1 MVKATTTD
9 KAQVQAT
16 IQIMIEKGDEEM
28 KKSETKMKYIDNG
41 MIKAMRMVACC
52 LLFFALAGNAWAQ
65 GNDGQ
70 YVIKKTIYKKVVDN
84 PGPPET
90 YHYVFDESDQ
100 HYLAHVKNGDG
111 VWVLQDATEFSPNC
125 LWYSGREYNLMG
137 TNHNYY
143 FIDDENN
150 VRFLMAPLASGGTLS
165 LSSEM
170 PPVYL
175 LNNTDHNYY
184 FYDWDYDNRPNG
196 AGVAR
201 GHQYNGITSR
211 TECQA
216 CAGGQWNEGNEEC
229 WAVYWVECNGTTWS
243 LSTVSQYNITE
254 NSGRFRTV
262 TVTPYPL
269 VVESPANG
277 GLADLGSFAME
288 YPNSQTL
295 SATITPFRYIPAYNK
310 YDFDEVTV
318 PAVPAN
324 PEANPPVDYV
334 PPTITHHT
342 YFYPNDGSNTS
353 APTDSISSTDW
364 TYNWSITG
372 AGAEYLSFSN
382 TGTDMVHSSTEATPT
397 LYYRIENTTGHK
409 TATLTLTVTYQDGST
424 QTTSCLITV
433 KTPCQNPSFSASV
446 NYESV
451 TISWT
456 QTAESYVVSWKKTD
470 ATEWASHE
478 VSSGDI
484 TSYPITGLEYETTYD
499 YKVKAT
505 SCSSAEPDSLQFT
518 TLHQPTAVIGGAV
531 FGGGRMANV
540 GGKTEVVIINT
551 DSIGAV
557 YGGNDI
563 AGEVLGTAGSTIK
576 LGVTSDDPDAGT
588 YNNGA
593 ASTKVRIGDV
603 YGGGNGYYAYDG
615 SSFVPADAGHTSFD
629 VSNGGTVNAMTQ
641 SHQLGEVVWTNTTG
655 NTYTMVV
662 PKITKTNITVANNA
676 VKVDSIF
683 GGAKNAFITNTDPD
697 DGTSITVNGGTAF
710 AVFGGNNFGGNQTA
724 GKHHIEV
731 NNTKSNSTA
740 YPDGLGRNYGIGYV
754 FGGGNKVVGLTTDI
768 TITGGMCDTVFAG
781 GNAADVGDAQVVVNC
796 PRTKTFTNAVST
808 WDEDGNIT
816 GINEG
821 YEGYA
826 WNGTGI
832 YNVRAL
838 FGGNNRDHMHN
849 LPTITL
855 TRGSVGTVYGGGNA
869 GKMLAQIPDDDDPV
883 NNPGT
888 GPIATDFGS
897 NHIGSAAQP
906 IYYGTHVVMNS
917 ANMLVD
923 YLYGGCQMSDVKYS
937 TWVEI
942 QDGHVGTVYGGC
954 NISGDVG
961 SEPRLEYS
969 STMSG
974 EEYQLVK
981 GGTYV
986 KASGGTVYGNLFAGS
1001 NGFYHCNN
1009 GVEYISGLNFG
1020 TPPYDPDE
1028 HYVGDT
1034 IPTHNETRVMVSGT
1048 AIVKKNVY
1056 AGGNMAYVGF
1066 INATDQGYRFR
1077 DFVGFCSVQMDGG
1090 VVEGSVYGGGN
1101 RASVF
1106 GSNAV
1111 QVSGGSIGYIGD
1123 ELTEG
1128 GALYGGNDRA
1138 GQVAQ
1143 ITNRVLPASYDWASD
1158 GQTNL
1163 KTIGVKTYVGITGKP
1178 RINTVYGGGN
1188 GAYTYTE
1195 NEYCDVTDK
1204 PVQSNTFVDVNINAS
1219 GGEENGGYIN
1229 KVYGGGNGVTVLDR
1243 ITVFVNVENA
1253 TEENAYDQVGTIFG
1267 GNNKGDLDILS
1278 DIILLHGQ
1286 VNTVYGGCNEGA
1298 MTGSLSYNGYDN
1310 LGSMVHLRSQ
1320 YQANGTGTL
1329 VVPDAKVTGY
1339 VYGGC
1344 RSNGVTNNTL
1354 VLVEGG
1360 QHPAT
1365 FFGGSDISGIVGG
1378 TSQVIVTA
1386 GSTGDVYGGGNGNYE
1401 YTGGVIPPYCN
1412 STHVEALGGTCTN
1425 NVFGGGYAGECGET
1439 YILVN
1444 GGSVTN
1450 TVFGGGNQAGVTIV
1464 DMNPDPEV
1472 TENTTG
1478 NSTIVMNG
1486 GLVGT
1491 GVFGGSNAI
1500 GAIDHNVQIT
1510 FNGGVV
1516 GSDEHP
1522 ADIHG
1527 GGYGASTTVEGD
1539 VNITFGGFESG
1550 NGANEYPKLFGDLY
1564 GGSALGSVNSSELNT
1579 TTVTILN
1586 GTVNGNV
1593 YGGGLGDIDDY
1604 SKGWVNGVVRVIV
1617 GGENAD
1623 GTYFGKATFNGRLID
1638 GVNKGTSIFGGNN
1651 TNGSPQ
1657 TNVYVDVYQTNHDAL
1672 NMYNYTGEDR
1682 TYAIYQVF
1690 GGGNKASYAPENNN
1704 EYSEKVTH
1712 VYIHGCE
1719 NTIEEVFGG
1728 SNAAHAIST
1737 HTVVDGGRFNY
1748 IFGGGNGIVS
1758 ESNVGV
1764 YPEIHKTY
1772 SQIKGGHVGFCFGG
1786 SNRLGTCIYIVQ
1798 DLETGGNCGELVID
1812 NLFNGGNNADQV
1824 GEMEL
1829 NLTCAEQK
1837 NYLTAYGGC
1846 RLGTVYGNITVNVT
1860 GGIIG
1865 TLFGGCQGDDDYAA
1879 HVKKYDEYHYPNG
1892 HPELIGTGG
1901 NITVNVYG
1909 GAIGNLY
1916 GGCDRNGDVDGKIT
1930 VKVEDRNTG
1939 CNLFV
1944 GNVYG
1949 GSNATDYEPLVATG
1963 ISPQVSI
1970 IKGTIGGEFDF
1981 DGNGSIQ
1988 ENERYE
1994 GNVFGGGNYG
2004 KVKSNPI
2011 VIVGVSSNDKLV
2023 DVLGDVYGGGNHGN
2037 VEGTSEV
2044 IIVPDS
2050 HQLTISQNDASAPQ
2064 YGSNV
2069 IRVTDGQGQ
2078 LVSSGASIDEYAN
2091 LKLEAI
2097 PSVYGGK
2104 FNGWTLTGTGAGVAN
2119 NSLPT
2124 TIFTMGT
2131 TDASI
2136 TGTFGTA
2143 TTHSLTVNT
2152 PSHCSITVKD
2162 GQGNTVDLS
2171 RQISEGAVLQLEV
2184 TVETGY
2190 LLDSWTVNGGAVVT
2204 NVTSTT
2210 TSFIMGTA
2218 DAELSVVIVRA
2229 HILTINTPEPSN
2241 GGSITVTDV
2250 QGQHVSSGTYIRER
2264 AVLNLVASHATGFT
2278 FGEWTVIGS
2287 GSVLEPRSAS
2297 TTFTMGT
2304 TEATLK
2310 ATFIENVQP

>member
-1 MVKATTTD
+1 M
-9 KAQVQAT
+9 
-16 IQIMIEKGDEEM
+16 
-28 KKSETKMKYIDNG
+28 
-41 MIKAMRMVACC
+41 
-52 LLFFALAGNAWAQ
+52 
-65 GNDGQ
+65 
-70 YVIKKTIYKKVVDN
+70 
-84 PGPPET
+84 
-90 YHYVFDESDQ
+90 
-100 HYLAHVKNGDG
+100 
-111 VWVLQDATEFSPNC
+111 
-125 LWYSGREYNLMG
+125 
-137 TNHNYY
+137 
-143 FIDDENN
+143 
-150 VRFLMAPLASGGTLS
+150 
-165 LSSEM
+165 
-170 PPVYL
+170 
-175 LNNTDHNYY
+175 
-184 FYDWDYDNRPNG
+184 
-196 AGVAR
+196 
-201 GHQYNGITSR
+201 
-211 TECQA
+211 
-216 CAGGQWNEGNEEC
+216 
-229 WAVYWVECNGTTWS
+229 
-243 LSTVSQYNITE
+243 
-254 NSGRFRTV
+254 
-262 TVTPYPL
+262 
-269 VVESPANG
+269 
-277 GLADLGSFAME
+277 
-288 YPNSQTL
+288 
-295 SATITPFRYIPAYNK
+295 
-310 YDFDEVTV
+310 
-318 PAVPAN
+318 
-324 PEANPPVDYV
+324 
-334 PPTITHHT
+334 
-342 YFYPNDGSNTS
+342 
-353 APTDSISSTDW
+353 
-364 TYNWSITG
+364 
-372 AGAEYLSFSN
+372 
-382 TGTDMVHSSTEATPT
+382 
-397 LYYRIENTTGHK
+397 
-409 TATLTLTVTYQDGST
+409 TLTVTYSGESR
-424 QTTSCLITV
+424 QTKSASVTV
-433 KTPCQNPSFSASV
+433 KTPCQNPSFSAAV
-446 NYESV
+446 DYEGV

-456 QTAESYVVSWKKTD
+456 PTAESYVVSWKKQSDSEWQT
-470 ATEWASHE
+470 ATVDSPNTSH
-478 VSSGDI
+478 SLTNLD
-484 TSYPITGLEYETTYD
+484 YATTYD

-505 SCSSAEPDSLQFT
+505 CDTNEPEAQHFT
-518 TLHQPTAVIGGAV
+518 TLHEPQGLVYGAV

-540 GGKTEVVIINT
+540 DGKTEVVIINT

-563 AGEVLGTAGSTIK
+563 ADQVLGAAGSTIT
-576 LGVTSDDPDAGT
+576 LGVNADHPDAVD
-588 YNNGA
+588 YNGGA
-593 ASTKVRIGDV
+593 ASAKVRIGDV
-603 YGGGNGYYAYDG
+603 YGGGNGYYAYNG
-615 SSFVPADAGHTSFD
+615 TSFVAADNDHTSFI
-629 VSNGGTVNAMTQ
+629 VPANGIVNAMTQ
-641 SHQLGEVVWTNTTG
+641 SHTVGEVVWKNETNGADTLT
-655 NTYTMVV
+655 V
-662 PKITKTNITVANNA
+662 PTITKTTITMVTDV

-683 GGAKNAFITNTDPD
+683 GGAKNAFITNTNAN
-697 DGTSITVNGGTAF
+697 DGTSITIDGGTAF

-796 PRTKTFTNAVST
+796 PRTKTFTNAVSS
-808 WDEDGNIT
+808 WDDDGNIAA
-816 GINEG
+816 IN
-821 YEGYA
+821 EGYA

-838 FGGNNRDHMHN
+838 FGGNNRANMRG

-869 GKMLAQIPDDDDPV
+869 GKMLAQIPDDEDPEQH
-883 NNPGT
+883 PGT
-888 GPIATDFGS
+888 GPLASDFERLLVDMDGD
-897 NHIGSAAQP
+897 GTPDPQP
-906 IYYGTHVVMNS
+906 IYYSTHVIVDKPT
-917 ANMLVD
+917 MLVD

-937 TWVEI
+937 TWVEVKN
-942 QDGHVGTVYGGC
+942 GHVGTVYGGC

-961 SEPRLEYS
+961 SEPRLPYS
-969 STMSG
+969 SGMPG
-974 EEYQLVK
+974 DKYQLVK

-986 KASGGTVYGNLFAGS
+986 KASGGTIYKNLFAGS
-1001 NGFYHCNN
+1001 NGYYHCNDGIFYID
-1009 GVEYISGLNFG
+1009 GVINLGHYI
-1020 TPPYDPDE
+1020 
-1028 HYVGDT
+1028 GDT
-1034 IPTHNETRVMVSGT
+1034 IPTHNETRVMVSKVDAET
-1048 AIVKKNVY
+1048 FATVKGNVY

-1077 DFVGFCSVQMDGG
+1077 DFVGFCSVKMDGG

-1111 QVSGGSIGYIGD
+1111 QVSGGSIGYID
-1123 ELTEG
+1123 DVLNEG
-1128 GALYGGNDRA
+1128 AALYGGNDRA

-1143 ITNRVLPASYDWASD
+1143 ITNRVLPASYDVASD

-1163 KTIGVKTYVGITGKP
+1163 KTIGVKTYVGITDKP

-1188 GAYTYTE
+1188 GAYEYTPE
-1195 NEYCDVTDK
+1195 EYCDITDQ
-1204 PVQSNTFVDVNINAS
+1204 PVQSNTFVDVNIDAT
-1219 GGEENGGYIN
+1219 GGDGVGGYIN
-1229 KVYGGGNGVTVLDR
+1229 TVYGGGNGVTVLDR
-1243 ITVFVNVENA
+1243 ITVFVNVINA
-1253 TEENAYDQVGTIFG
+1253 TEQNAYDHVGTIFG
-1267 GNNKGDLDILS
+1267 GNNKGNLDILS

-1298 MTGSLSYNGYDN
+1298 MTGSLSYNEYDN

-1320 YQANGTGTL
+1320 YQPNGTGTE
-1329 VVPDAKVTGY
+1329 VTPDAKVTGY

-1344 RSNGVTNNTL
+1344 RSNGVSNNTL
-1354 VLVEGG
+1354 VLVDGG
-1360 QHPAT
+1360 EHPAT

-1378 TSQVIVTA
+1378 TSQVIVTG
-1386 GSTGDVYGGGNGNYE
+1386 GSTGTVFGGGNGSYE
-1401 YTGGVIPPYCN
+1401 YSGGVTPPYCYKTN
-1412 STHVEALGGTCTN
+1412 VKALGGICTN
-1425 NVFGGGYAGECGET
+1425 NVFGGGLAGPCGET
-1439 YILVN
+1439 RVMIDEEGTVN
-1444 GGSVTN
+1444 GS
-1450 TVFGGGNQAGVTIV
+1450 VFGGGNEAGVLFV
-1464 DMNPDPEV
+1464 
-1472 TENTTG
+1472 ENESTG

-1486 GLVGT
+1486 GSVGT
-1491 GVFGGSNAI
+1491 GVFGGGNAI

-1527 GGYGASTTVEGD
+1527 GGYGASTTVGGD

-1550 NGANEYPKLFGDLY
+1550 EVANEYPKLFGDLY
-1564 GGSALGSVNSSELNT
+1564 GGSAFGSVNSSERNT

-1604 SKGWVNGVVRVIV
+1604 SKGWVNGVVHVIV

-1623 GTYFGKATFNGRLID
+1623 DTYFGKATFNGRLID

-1672 NMYNYTGEDR
+1672 NMYDYTGPDR

-1690 GGGNKASYAPENNN
+1690 GGGNKASYAPGN
-1704 EYSEKVTH
+1704 EDQHSEKVTH

-1764 YPEIHKTY
+1764 YPEIHQTY

-1786 SNRLGTCIYIVQ
+1786 SNRLGNCINIVQ

-1846 RLGTVYGNITVNVT
+1846 RLGMVYGNITVNVT

-1865 TLFGGCQGDDDYAA
+1865 TLFGGCQGDAN
-1879 HVKKYDEYHYPNG
+1879 HPSNVKRYDENHYPTG

-1930 VKVEDRNTG
+1930 IKVEERNTG
-1939 CNLFV
+1939 CDLFV

-2050 HQLTISQNDASAPQ
+2050 HQLTISQIDEVAPQ

-2104 FNGWTLTGTGAGVAN
+2104 FNVWTLTGTGAGVAN
-2119 NSLPT
+2119 DFLPT
-2124 TIFTMGT
+2124 TFFTMGT
-2131 TDASI
+2131 TDATI
-2136 TGTFGTA
+2136 TGTFGAA

-2152 PSHCSITVKD
+2152 PAHCTITVKD

-2184 TVETGY
+2184 DVEPGY

-2218 DAELSVVIVRA
+2218 DAELSVVIVPA

-2250 QGQHVSSGTYIRER
+2250 QGQHVNSGTYIREG
-2264 AVLNLVASHATGFT
+2264 AVLNLVASPATGFV
-2278 FGEWTVIGS
+2278 FGEWTVTGS
-2287 GSVLEPRSAS
+2287 GSVHESHS
-2297 TTFTMGT
+2297 VNTTFTMGT
-2304 TEATLK
+2304 ANATL
-2310 ATFIENVQP
+2310 TPIFVNE

>member
-1 MVKATTTD
+1 
-9 KAQVQAT
+9 
-16 IQIMIEKGDEEM
+16 M

-52 LLFFALAGNAWAQ
+52 LLFFALAGNVFAQ
-65 GNDGQ
+65 SDNL
-70 YVIKKTIYKKVVDN
+70 YVIKKTNYN
-84 PGPPET
+84 GAGGE
-90 YHYVFDESDQ
+90 
-100 HYLAHVKNGDG
+100 HYLAHVKVDDHYE
-111 VWVLQDATEFSPNC
+111 LRDATTFGPDC
-125 LWYSGREYNLMG
+125 LWYSGREINLSG

-143 FIDDENN
+143 FIDDNN
-150 VRFLMAPLASGGTLS
+150 QYRFLSASLAAGGSLVLS
-165 LSSEM
+165 DSQ
-170 PPVYL
+170 PPIYL

-184 FYDWDYDNRPNG
+184 FYDWDYDNDPEG

-201 GHQYNGITSR
+201 GHQYNGILSN
-211 TECQA
+211 EDCQFDWEDD
-216 CAGGQWNEGNEEC
+216 QC
-229 WAVYWVECNGTTWS
+229 WEVYWVEFDGSAWN
-243 LSTVSQYNITE
+243 LSDVHSYNITP
-254 NSGRFRTV
+254 NAGRFRLV
-262 TVTPYPL
+262 TVESFPL
-269 VVESPANG
+269 RGEG
-277 GLADLGSFAME
+277 GLSSLSDFDME
-288 YPNSQTL
+288 FSNPQHSL
-295 SATITPFRYIPAYNK
+295 SATIQSFSYIPAYNK
-310 YDFDEVTV
+310 YDFDEVTT
-318 PAVPAN
+318 PG
-324 PEANPPVDYV
+324 DS
-334 PPTITHHT
+334 PTITHHT

-364 TYNWSITG
+364 TYNWSISG
-372 AGAEYLSFSN
+372 AGAAYLSFSDEGAN
-382 TGTDMVHSSTEATPT
+382 MVHSSTSASPT
-397 LYYRIENTTGHK
+397 LYYRIQNTTGHK

-424 QTTSCLITV
+424 QTTSATVTV
-433 KTPCQNPSFSASV
+433 KTPCQNPQFSASV

-563 AGEVLGTAGSTIK
+563 AGEVIDPAGSTIK
-576 LGVTSDDPDAGT
+576 LGVTADDPDART
-588 YNNGA
+588 YNN
-593 ASTKVRIGDV
+593 SQPSSKVRIGDV
-603 YGGGNGYYAYDG
+603 YGGGNGYYLYNATE
-615 SSFVPADAGHTSFD
+615 FVGATDPSVTLPNNATVKDL
-629 VSNGGTVNAMTQ
+629 NGNI
-641 SHQLGEVVWTNTTG
+641 VWTNETG
-655 NTYTMVV
+655 EDYDLTI
-662 PKITKTNITVANNA
+662 PKIVKTNITVANNA

-683 GGAKNAFITNTDPD
+683 GGAKNAFITNTDD
-697 DGTSITVNGGTAF
+697 DANGTSITVDGGTAF

-731 NNTKSNSTA
+731 NNTKSNLTA

-781 GNAADVGDAQVVVNC
+781 GNAADVDDALVVIDC
-796 PRTKTFTNAVST
+796 PLTKTFTEAVSS
-808 WDEDGNIT
+808 WSEDGNIT
-816 GINEG
+816 VINNS
-821 YEGYA
+821 YL
-826 WNGTGI
+826 WNGTGL

-838 FGGNNRDHMHN
+838 FGGNNRDNMAG

-869 GKMLAQIPDDDDPV
+869 GKMLAQIPDGNDPEY
-883 NNPGT
+883 N
-888 GPIATDFGS
+888 IAHDFGS
-897 NHIGSAAQP
+897 NFVAGVAQP

-917 ANMLVD
+917 PNMLVD

-1028 HYVGDT
+1028 LYVGDT

-1111 QVSGGSIGYIGD
+1111 QVSGGSIGYID
-1123 ELTEG
+1123 DVLNEG
-1128 GALYGGNDRA
+1128 AALYGGNDRA

-1143 ITNRVLPASYDWASD
+1143 ITNRVLPASYDVASD

-1163 KTIGVKTYVGITGKP
+1163 KLIGVKTYVGVTGKP
-1178 RINTVYGGGN
+1178 QINTVYGGGN

-1204 PVQSNTFVDVNINAS
+1204 PVQSNTFVDVNIDAE
-1219 GGEENGGYIN
+1219 GGVDEGGYIN
-1229 KVYGGGNGVTVLDR
+1229 MVYGGGNGVTVLDR
-1243 ITVFVNVENA
+1243 ITVFVNVKN
-1253 TEENAYDQVGTIFG
+1253 TPTGENAYDQVGTIFG
-1267 GNNKGDLDILS
+1267 GNNKGNLDILS

-1298 MTGSLSYNGYDN
+1298 MTGSLSYNEYDN

-1320 YQANGTGTL
+1320 YQPNGTGTE
-1329 VVPDAKVTGY
+1329 VTPDAKVTGY

-1354 VLVEGG
+1354 VLVDGG
-1360 QHPAT
+1360 EHPAT

-1378 TSQVIVTA
+1378 TSQVIVTG
-1386 GSTGDVYGGGNGNYE
+1386 GSTGTVFGGGNGSYE

-1439 YILVN
+1439 YVLVD
-1444 GGSVTN
+1444 GGTVTGSVY
-1450 TVFGGGNQAGVTIV
+1450 GGGNQAGVTIV

-1486 GLVGT
+1486 GSVGT
-1491 GVFGGSNAI
+1491 GVFGGCNAI

-1786 SNRLGTCIYIVQ
+1786 SNRLGTCIKIVQ

-1879 HVKKYDEYHYPNG
+1879 HVKKYDADHYPNG

-1939 CNLFV
+1939 CALFV

-2050 HQLTISQNDASAPQ
+2050 HQLTISQIDASAPQ

-2119 NSLPT
+2119 DFLPT
-2124 TIFTMGT
+2124 TFFTMGT
-2131 TDASI
+2131 TDATI
-2136 TGTFGTA
+2136 TGTFGAA

-2162 GQGNTVDLS
+2162 GQGNTVDLN

-2218 DAELSVVIVRA
+2218 DAELSVVLVQA

-2250 QGQHVSSGTYIRER
+2250 QGQHVSSGTYIRED
-2264 AVLNLVASHATGFT
+2264 AVLNLVASPATGFT
-2278 FGEWTVIGS
+2278 FGEWTVTGTGS
-2287 GSVLEPRSAS
+2287 SVNDSQSAS

-2304 TEATLK
+2304 AIATLK

>member
-1 MVKATTTD
+1 
-9 KAQVQAT
+9 
-16 IQIMIEKGDEEM
+16 M
-28 KKSETKMKYIDNG
+28 KKSEMKMKYIDNG

-52 LLFFALAGNAWAQ
+52 LLFFALAGNVIAQ
-65 GNDGQ
+65 SDNL
-70 YVIKKTIYKKVVDN
+70 YVIKKSNYN
-84 PGPPET
+84 EAGGE
-90 YHYVFDESDQ
+90 
-100 HYLAHVKNGDG
+100 HYLAHVKEGDNY
-111 VWVLQDATEFSPNC
+111 VLQDAIEFGPDC
-125 LWYSGREYNLMG
+125 LWYSGREINLSG

-143 FIDDENN
+143 FIDDANQY
-150 VRFLMAPLASGGTLS
+150 RFLSAPLEQGGSLGLS
-165 LSSEM
+165 DAQ
-170 PPVYL
+170 PPIYL

-184 FYDWDYDNRPNG
+184 FYDWDYDNDPEG

-201 GHQYNGITSR
+201 GHQYNGILSD
-211 TECQA
+211 
-216 CAGGQWNEGNEEC
+216 EEC
-229 WAVYWVECNGTTWS
+229 HFDWEYGQCWEVYWVEYDGSDWS
-243 LSTVSQYNITE
+243 LSNAYSYDITP
-254 NSGRFRTV
+254 NAGRFRLV
-262 TVTPYPL
+262 TV
-269 VVESPANG
+269 ESFPMDGTG
-277 GLADLGSFAME
+277 GLSNLDDFEME
-288 YPNSQTL
+288 FSTPAQPL
-295 SATITPFRYIPAYNK
+295 SATIEPFSYIPAYNK

-324 PEANPPVDYV
+324 PEANPPVEYV

-342 YFYPNDGSNTS
+342 YYYPYGSSNLTPPSS
-353 APTDSISSTDW
+353 AIPSGDQW
-364 TYNWSITG
+364 TYNWSISG
-372 AGAEYLSFSN
+372 AGAAYLSFSDEGAN
-382 TGTDMVHSSTEATPT
+382 MVHSSTSASPT
-397 LYYRIENTTGHK
+397 LYYRIQNTTGHK

-446 NYESV
+446 TYESV

-563 AGEVLGTAGSTIK
+563 AGEVLGTDGSTIK

-662 PKITKTNITVANNA
+662 PTITKTTITMVTNA

-683 GGAKNAFITNTDPD
+683 GGAKNAFITNADENAN
-697 DGTSITVNGGTAF
+697 GTSITVDGGTAF
-710 AVFGGNNFGGNQTA
+710 AVFGGNNYGGNQTD

-781 GNAADVGDAQVVVNC
+781 GNAADVGDANVVVNC
-796 PRTKTFTNAVST
+796 PQSKTFTNAVST

-923 YLYGGCQMSDVKYS
+923 YLYGGCQMSDVVYS

-1028 HYVGDT
+1028 LYVGDT

-1163 KTIGVKTYVGITGKP
+1163 KTIGVKTYVGITDNP

-1204 PVQSNTFVDVNINAS
+1204 PVQSNTFVDVNIDAE
-1219 GGEENGGYIN
+1219 GGDGVGGYIN
-1229 KVYGGGNGVTVLDR
+1229 TVYGGGNGVTVLDR
-1243 ITVFVNVENA
+1243 ITVFVNVANMPTGES
-1253 TEENAYDQVGTIFG
+1253 AYNQVGTIFG

-1278 DIILLHGQ
+1278 DIIMLKGQ
-1286 VNTVYGGCNEGA
+1286 AHTIYGGCNKGA
-1298 MTGSLSYNGYDN
+1298 MTGDLTFGTYEN
-1310 LGSMVHLRSQ
+1310 LGSCVYLRGE
-1320 YQANGTGTL
+1320 YTAGGTTVQTTGR
-1329 VVPDAKVTGY
+1329 VTEA

-1344 RSNGVTNNTL
+1344 RMNGVTNNTL
-1354 VLVEGG
+1354 VLVDGG
-1360 QHPAT
+1360 EHPAT
-1365 FFGGSDISGIVGG
+1365 FFGGSDIGGIVGG
-1378 TSQVIVTA
+1378 TSQVIVTG
-1386 GSTGDVYGGGNGNYE
+1386 GSTGTVFGGGNGNYYYANNNVYDANDHSVLIAE
-1401 YTGGVIPPYCN
+1401 GTAEHPIQPPYCN
-1412 STHVEALGGTCTN
+1412 YTHVEALGGTCTN

-1472 TENTTG
+1472 AENTTG
-1478 NSTIVMNG
+1478 NSTVNMYNGFVGLGVYGGCNAQGGIEGDVEMNFRG
-1486 GLVGT
+1486 GTIGT
-1491 GVFGGSNAI
+1491 NSQKA
-1500 GAIDHNVQIT
+1500 
-1510 FNGGVV
+1510 
-1516 GSDEHP
+1516 E
-1522 ADIHG
+1522 IHG
-1527 GGYGASTTVEGD
+1527 GGFGQPTTVAGN
-1539 VNITFGGFESG
+1539 VLINFGQTMWDESG
-1550 NGANEYPKLFGDLY
+1550 ETPVEIHDENLNLYGDLY
-1564 GGSALGSVNSSELNT
+1564 GGSALGNVNTDDDNT
-1579 TTVTILN
+1579 TTIHIDN
-1586 GTVNGNV
+1586 GTIHGNT
-1593 YGGGLGDIDDY
+1593 YGGGLGDKASLGAGHTDVEAKVFGKVY
-1604 SKGWVNGVVRVIV
+1604 VIV
-1617 GGENAD
+1617 GGTD
-1623 GTYFGKATFNGRLID
+1623 GAATPPFFGKASFDNG
-1638 GVNKGTSIFGGNN
+1638 SIFGCNN
-1651 TNGSPQ
+1651 LNGSPQ
-1657 TNVYVDVYQTNHDAL
+1657 ANVFVDVYQTNHTAKDVVD
-1672 NMYNYTGEDR
+1672 YTASDR
-1682 TYAIYQVF
+1682 TYAIDQLF
-1690 GGGNKASYAPENNN
+1690 GGGNEADYAPENGYASSTCSTN
-1704 EYSEKVTH
+1704 

-1719 NTIEEVFGG
+1719 NTIEDVFGG
-1728 SNAAHAIST
+1728 SNAADSNSAS
-1737 HTVVDGGRFNY
+1737 TVVEGGRFNF
-1748 IFGGGNGIVS
+1748 IFGGGNGVVS
-1758 ESNVGV
+1758 AANVGTDPA
-1764 YPEIHKTY
+1764 YHNTY
-1772 SQIKGGHVGFCFGG
+1772 SRIEGGRVGWCFGG
-1786 SNRLGTCIYIVQ
+1786 SNRQGNCINIEQ
-1798 DLETGGNCGELVID
+1798 DLQAEGSCGELIID
-1812 NLFNGGNNADQV
+1812 YFFQGGNQADQY
-1824 GEMEL
+1824 GEML
-1829 NLTCAEQK
+1829 LTLDCSEAK
-1837 NYLTAYGGC
+1837 KYLSAYGGC
-1846 RLGTVYGNITVNVT
+1846 RLGTVYGNITVIMT
-1860 GGIIG
+1860 GGTIG
-1865 TLFGGCQGDDDYAA
+1865 SLFGGSQGNEDYPA
-1879 HVKKYDEYHYPNG
+1879 HVKRFPTEEELTN
-1892 HPELIGTGG
+1892 HPEAYSQELKDFINTQLALGKDWRGEGG
-1901 NITVNVYG
+1901 NITVIVKG
-1909 GAIGNLY
+1909 GAVGNLY
-1916 GGCDRNGDVDGKIT
+1916 GGCDTKGNVDGKIT
-1930 VKVEDRNTG
+1930 VIVESEENSCG
-1939 CNLFV
+1939 LFV
-1944 GNVYG
+1944 GNIYG
-1949 GSNATDYEPLVATG
+1949 ASNHTEYIPEHSDG
-1963 ISPQVSI
+1963 ISPKVNV
-1970 IKGTIGGEFDF
+1970 IKATVGGSYDF
-1981 DGNGSIQ
+1981 NETPGIQ
-1988 ENERYE
+1988 QEEIFE
-1994 GNVFGGGNYG
+1994 GNVFGGGNEG
-2004 KVKSNPI
+2004 VVESNPK
-2011 VIVGVSSNDKLV
+2011 VII
-2023 DVLGDVYGGGNHGN
+2023 GDGTTNKPVTIKGSVYGGGNYGN
-2037 VEGTSEV
+2037 VVGNPQVLVDPDTHNLSVASEHGTV
-2044 IIVPDS
+2044 TV
-2050 HQLTISQNDASAPQ
+2050 
-2064 YGSNV
+2064 GSNAPSPSYTV
-2069 IRVTDGQGQ
+2069 GEDVDINIVATAAPLYAFSHWEVTGE
-2078 LVSSGASIDEYAN
+2078 GASVGKTTLAN
-2091 LKLEAI
+2091 
-2097 PSVYGGK
+2097 
-2104 FNGWTLTGTGAGVAN
+2104 
-2119 NSLPT
+2119 
-2124 TIFTMGT
+2124 
-2131 TDASI
+2131 
-2136 TGTFGTA
+2136 
-2143 TTHSLTVNT
+2143 
-2152 PSHCSITVKD
+2152 
-2162 GQGNTVDLS
+2162 
-2171 RQISEGAVLQLEV
+2171 
-2184 TVETGY
+2184 
-2190 LLDSWTVNGGAVVT
+2190 
-2204 NVTSTT
+2204 
-2210 TSFIMGTA
+2210 
-2218 DAELSVVIVRA
+2218 
-2229 HILTINTPEPSN
+2229 
-2241 GGSITVTDV
+2241 
-2250 QGQHVSSGTYIRER
+2250 
-2264 AVLNLVASHATGFT
+2264 
-2278 FGEWTVIGS
+2278 
-2287 GSVLEPRSAS
+2287 

-2304 TEATLK
+2304 ENATLTAYYAPAK
-2310 ATFIENVQP
+2310 KLTIVADPPAGGTFRVNGVVYTEPIYVAPETSVTVVASPAAGYNFAGWTVTGTGSSVTDATLTTTHFTMGSEDATLTATFTEGRAYNDMNSNR

>member
-1 MVKATTTD
+1 
-9 KAQVQAT
+9 
-16 IQIMIEKGDEEM
+16 M
-28 KKSETKMKYIDNG
+28 KKSEMKMNYKNS
-41 MIKAMRMVACC
+41 MIMTRRLAACC
-52 LLFFALAGNAWAQ
+52 LLLFALAGSTFAQ
-65 GNDGQ
+65 GNDKQ
-70 YVIKKTIYKKVVDN
+70 FVIKRTKYDSSA
-84 PGPPET
+84 G
-90 YHYVFDESDQ
+90 D
-100 HYLAHVKNGDG
+100 HYLAHVKVGDN
-111 VWVLQDATEFSPNC
+111 WVLQDATEFSPNC
-125 LWYSGREYNLMG
+125 LWYSGREFNLMG
-137 TNHNYY
+137 THHNYY
-143 FIDDENN
+143 FVDDEHEY
-150 VRFLMAPLASGGTLS
+150 RFLSAPLASGGALAIS
-165 LSSEM
+165 DSKPE
-170 PPVYL
+170 VYL
-175 LNNTDHNYY
+175 LNNTDQNYY
-184 FYDWDYDNRPNG
+184 FYDWDADNGSDG
-196 AGVAR
+196 AGLAR
-201 GHQYNGITSR
+201 GHQYNGVTNR
-211 TECQA
+211 TDCEA
-216 CAGGQWNEGNEEC
+216 CEGGKWDEDDEEC

-243 LSTVSQYNITE
+243 LSTVSQYNITD
-254 NSGRFRTV
+254 NSGRFRYV
-262 TVTPYPL
+262 TDTLKPMQIT
-269 VVESPANG
+269 STTG
-277 GLADLGSFAME
+277 GLDDLTSFEMDYE
-288 YPNSQTL
+288 DSEIL
-295 SATITPFRYIPAYNK
+295 SASITAPFNYIPAYHK
-310 YDFDEVTV
+310 YDFNEVTV

-324 PEANPPVDYV
+324 PNANPPTPAV
-334 PPTITHHT
+334 PATIVPHT
-342 YFYPNDGSNTS
+342 YYYPHGSSNSNPPAETS
-353 APTDSISSTDW
+353 SGNNPNV
-364 TYNWSITG
+364 TYNWSISG
-372 AGAEYLSFSN
+372 AGAEYLTLTDGN
-382 TGTDMVHSSTEATPT
+382 TATPT
-397 LYYRIENTTGHK
+397 LTYNIENNTGHK

-424 QTTSCLITV
+424 QTKTATITV
-433 KTPCQNPSFSASV
+433 KTPCQNPQFSASV
-446 NYESV
+446 NYEGV

-456 QTAESYVVSWKKTD
+456 PTAESYIVSWKKVGTD
-470 ATEWASHE
+470 EWSTYEAGNVTSHT
-478 VSSGDI
+478 I
-484 TSYPITGLEYETTYD
+484 PISELEYHTTYD

-505 SCSSAEPDSLQFT
+505 CDDDPQTSSQFT

-563 AGEVLGTAGSTIK
+563 AGEVLGTDGSTIK
-576 LGVTSDDPDAGT
+576 LGVTSDDPDART

-603 YGGGNGYYAYDG
+603 YGGGNGYYLYNATE
-615 SSFVPADAGHTSFD
+615 FAGATDPSVTLPNNATVKD
-629 VSNGGTVNAMTQ
+629 LNGNI
-641 SHQLGEVVWTNTTG
+641 VWTNETG
-655 NTYTMVV
+655 EDYDLTI
-662 PKITKTNITVANNA
+662 PKIVKTNITVANNA

-683 GGAKNAFITNTDPD
+683 GGAKNAFITNTDD
-697 DGTSITVNGGTAF
+697 DANGTSITVDGGTAF

-731 NNTKSNSTA
+731 NNTKSNLTA

-781 GNAADVGDAQVVVNC
+781 GNAADVDDALVVIDC
-796 PRTKTFTNAVST
+796 PRTKTFTEAVSS
-808 WDEDGNIT
+808 WSEDGNIT
-816 GINEG
+816 VINNS
-821 YEGYA
+821 YL
-826 WNGTGI
+826 WNGTGL

-838 FGGNNRDHMHN
+838 FGGNNRDNMAG

-855 TRGSVGTVYGGGNA
+855 MRGSVGTVYGGGNA
-869 GKMLAQIPDDDDPV
+869 GKMLAQIPDGNDPEY
-883 NNPGT
+883 N
-888 GPIATDFGS
+888 IAHDFGS
-897 NHIGSAAQP
+897 NFVAGVAQP

-917 ANMLVD
+917 PNMLVD

-1009 GVEYISGLNFG
+1009 GVEYISGMNFG

-1028 HYVGDT
+1028 LYVGDT

-1111 QVSGGSIGYIGD
+1111 QVSGGSIGYID
-1123 ELTEG
+1123 DVLNEG
-1128 GALYGGNDRA
+1128 AALYGGNDRA

-1204 PVQSNTFVDVNINAS
+1204 PVQSNTFVDVNIDAE
-1219 GGEENGGYIN
+1219 GGIDEGGYIN

-1243 ITVFVNVENA
+1243 ITVFVNVANMPTGEG
-1253 TEENAYDQVGTIFG
+1253 AYDQVGTIFG

-1298 MTGSLSYNGYDN
+1298 MTGDLSYNGYDN
-1310 LGSMVHLRSQ
+1310 LGSMVHLR
-1320 YQANGTGTL
+1320 YKYKPNGLGDGVFTQ
-1329 VVPDAKVTGY
+1329 AKVTGY

-1344 RSNGVTNNTL
+1344 RSNGVSNNTL
-1354 VLVEGG
+1354 VLVDGG
-1360 QHPAT
+1360 EHPAT

-1378 TSQVIVTA
+1378 TSQVIVTG
-1386 GSTGDVYGGGNGNYE
+1386 GSTGTVFGGGNGSYE
-1401 YTGGVIPPYCN
+1401 YSGGVTPPYCYKTN
-1412 STHVEALGGTCTN
+1412 VKALGGTCTN

-1439 YILVN
+1439 YVLVD
-1444 GGSVTN
+1444 GGTVTGSVY
-1450 TVFGGGNQAGVTIV
+1450 GGGNQAGVTIV

-1486 GLVGT
+1486 GSVGT
-1491 GVFGGSNAI
+1491 GVFGGCNAI

-1516 GSDEHP
+1516 GSEIAP

-1764 YPEIHKTY
+1764 YQEIHKTY

-1786 SNRLGTCIYIVQ
+1786 SNRLGTCIRIVQ

-1939 CNLFV
+1939 CALFV

-1949 GSNATDYEPLVATG
+1949 GSNATDYKPLVATG

-2050 HQLTISQNDASAPQ
+2050 HQLTISQIDEDPPQ

-2119 NSLPT
+2119 DFLPT
-2124 TIFTMGT
+2124 TFFTMGT
-2131 TDASI
+2131 TDATI
-2136 TGTFGTA
+2136 TGTFGAA

-2152 PSHCSITVKD
+2152 PAHCTITVKD

-2218 DAELSVVIVRA
+2218 DAELSVVLVQA

-2250 QGQHVSSGTYIRER
+2250 QGQHVSSGTYIRED
-2264 AVLNLVASHATGFT
+2264 AVLNLVASPATGFT
-2278 FGEWTVIGS
+2278 FGEWTVTGTGS
-2287 GSVLEPRSAS
+2287 SVNDSYSAS
-2297 TTFTMGT
+2297 TTFIMGT
-2304 TEATLK
+2304 TDATLK
-2310 ATFIENVQP
+2310 ATFVNVQP

>member
-1 MVKATTTD
+1 
-9 KAQVQAT
+9 
-16 IQIMIEKGDEEM
+16 M

-52 LLFFALAGNAWAQ
+52 LLFFALAGNVFAQ
-65 GNDGQ
+65 SDNL
-70 YVIKKTIYKKVVDN
+70 YVIKKTNYN
-84 PGPPET
+84 EAGGE
-90 YHYVFDESDQ
+90 
-100 HYLAHVKNGDG
+100 HYLAHVKEGDNY
-111 VWVLQDATEFSPNC
+111 VLQDAIEFGPDC
-125 LWYSGREYNLMG
+125 LWYSGREINLSG

-143 FIDDENN
+143 FIDDNN
-150 VRFLMAPLASGGTLS
+150 QYRFLSASLEAGGSLVLS
-165 LSSEM
+165 DSQ
-170 PPVYL
+170 PPIYL
-175 LNNTDHNYY
+175 LNNTDHNFY
-184 FYDWDYDNRPNG
+184 FYDWDYDNYPEG

-201 GHQYNGITSR
+201 GHQYNGILSDDD
-211 TECQA
+211 CQFDWEDD
-216 CAGGQWNEGNEEC
+216 QC
-229 WAVYWVECNGTTWS
+229 WEVYWVECNGSNVWK
-243 LSTVSQYNITE
+243 LSTDHSYNITP
-254 NSGRFRTV
+254 NAGRFRLV
-262 TVTPYPL
+262 TV
-269 VVESPANG
+269 ESFHMEIVGTG
-277 GLADLGSFAME
+277 GLSNLSDFEMDYQSDHSLAASFTDV
-288 YPNSQTL
+288 SF
-295 SATITPFRYIPAYNK
+295 SYIPAYNK

-342 YFYPNDGSNTS
+342 YYYPYGSSNTV
-353 APTDSISSTDW
+353 APTAAQAVQSGSDPSQWTYSWSISGE
-364 TYNWSITG
+364 G
-372 AGAEYLSFSN
+372 ADYLSFSN
-382 TGTDMVHSSTEATPT
+382 EGADMVHSSTSATPT
-397 LYYRIENTTGHK
+397 LYYRIENNDGHK
-409 TATLTLTVTYQDGST
+409 MANLTLTVTYPDGST
-424 QTTSCLITV
+424 QTTSAQVTV

-446 NYESV
+446 TYESV

-518 TLHQPTAVIGGAV
+518 TLNQPTAVIGGAV

-563 AGEVLGTAGSTIK
+563 AGEVLGTDGSTIK
-576 LGVTSDDPDAGT
+576 LGVTSDDPDART
-588 YNNGA
+588 YNN
-593 ASTKVRIGDV
+593 SQPSSKVRIGDV

-662 PKITKTNITVANNA
+662 PKITKTNITMVTNA

-683 GGAKNAFITNTDPD
+683 GGAKNAFITNADANAN
-697 DGTSITVNGGTAF
+697 GTSITVDGGTAF

-740 YPDGLGRNYGIGYV
+740 YPAGLGRNYGIGYV
-754 FGGGNKVVGLTTDI
+754 FGGGNKVEGLTTDI
-768 TITGGMCDTVFAG
+768 TISGGMCDTVFAG
-781 GNAADVGDAQVVVNC
+781 GNAADVDDALVVIDC
-796 PRTKTFTNAVST
+796 PRTKTFTEAVSS
-808 WDEDGNIT
+808 WSEDGNIT
-816 GINEG
+816 VINNS
-821 YEGYA
+821 YL
-826 WNGTGI
+826 WNGTGL

-838 FGGNNRDHMHN
+838 FGGNNRANMAG

-869 GKMLAQIPDDDDPV
+869 GKMLAQIPDDDDPEH
-883 NNPGT
+883 N
-888 GPIATDFGS
+888 IAHDFGS
-897 NHIGSAAQP
+897 NFVAGVAQP

-917 ANMLVD
+917 PNMLVD

-1028 HYVGDT
+1028 LYVGDT

-1204 PVQSNTFVDVNINAS
+1204 PVQSNTFVDVNINAE
-1219 GGEENGGYIN
+1219 GGVDEGGYIN
-1229 KVYGGGNGVTVLDR
+1229 TVYGGGNGVTVLDR
-1243 ITVFVNVENA
+1243 ITVFVNVAKMPTGES
-1253 TEENAYDQVGTIFG
+1253 AYNQVGTIFG

-1278 DIILLHGQ
+1278 DIIMLKGQ
-1286 VNTVYGGCNEGA
+1286 VNTIYGGCNEGA

-1310 LGSMVHLRSQ
+1310 LGSMVHLRNI
-1320 YQANGTGTL
+1320 YKPNGLGEEVSTN
-1329 VVPDAKVTGY
+1329 AKVTGY

-1344 RSNGVTNNTL
+1344 RSNGVSNNTL
-1354 VLVEGG
+1354 VLVDGG
-1360 QHPAT
+1360 EHPAT

-1472 TENTTG
+1472 AENTTG
-1478 NSTIVMNG
+1478 NSTVNMYNGFVGLGVYGGCNAQGGIEGDVEMNFRG
-1486 GLVGT
+1486 GTIGT
-1491 GVFGGSNAI
+1491 NSQKA
-1500 GAIDHNVQIT
+1500 
-1510 FNGGVV
+1510 
-1516 GSDEHP
+1516 E
-1522 ADIHG
+1522 IHG
-1527 GGYGASTTVEGD
+1527 GGFGQPTTVAGD
-1539 VNITFGGFESG
+1539 VLIRFGEDTDGTH
-1550 NGANEYPKLFGDLY
+1550 NENLNLYGDLY
-1564 GGSALGSVNSSELNT
+1564 GGSALGSVNTNATNT
-1579 TTVTILN
+1579 TTIHIDN
-1586 GTVNGNV
+1586 GTINGNV
-1593 YGGGLGDIDDY
+1593 YGGGLGDAEDGT
-1604 SKGWVNGVVRVIV
+1604 KGWTNGVVHVFV
-1617 GGENAD
+1617 GGENN
-1623 GTYFGKATFNGRLID
+1623 GSYFGMASFNGC
-1638 GVNKGTSIFGGNN
+1638 SIFGCNN
-1651 TNGSPQ
+1651 LNGSPQ
-1657 TNVYVDVYQTNHDAL
+1657 ADVYVDVYQTAHDDDDVIG
-1672 NMYNYTGEDR
+1672 GEEF
-1682 TYAIYQVF
+1682 AIYRVF
-1690 GGGNKASYAPENNN
+1690 GGGNQADYAPE
-1704 EYSEKVTH
+1704 SSSHSSLKVTH
-1712 VYIHGCE
+1712 VHIHGCL
-1719 NTIEEVFGG
+1719 NTIEEVYGG
-1728 SNAAHAIST
+1728 SNQADAIST
-1737 HTVVDGGRFNY
+1737 HSVVDGGRFRY
-1748 IFGGGNGIVS
+1748 IFGGGNGLGGPAD
-1758 ESNVGV
+1758 VG
-1764 YPEIHKTY
+1764 YDERIHSTF
-1772 SQIKGGHVGFCFGG
+1772 SQIKGGHVAFCFGG
-1786 SNRLGTCIYIVQ
+1786 SNSQGNCLNIVQ
-1798 DLETGGNCGELVID
+1798 SFETDNACGPLVID
-1812 NLFNGGNNADQV
+1812 NIYNGGNFADQV
-1824 GEMEL
+1824 GEMVL
-1829 NLTCAEQK
+1829 NFSCETPE
-1837 NYLTAYGGC
+1837 NYKKAYGGC
-1846 RLGTVYGNITVNVT
+1846 RLGTVYGNITVNVY

-1865 TLFGGCQGDDDYAA
+1865 TLFGGCQGEIGLGGQE
-1879 HVKKYDEYHYPNG
+1879 HPSNVKKYDREHYPVG

-1901 NITVNVYG
+1901 NITVNLYG
-1909 GAIGNLY
+1909 GTIGEVY
-1916 GGCDRNGDVDGKIT
+1916 GGCDLN
-1930 VKVEDRNTG
+1930 
-1939 CNLFV
+1939 
-1944 GNVYG
+1944 GNVEGRISINVYHIENSCGLFIGNIYG
-1949 GSNATDYEPLVATG
+1949 ASNQTDYTPVDPAEGIASPKVSVIKAT
-1963 ISPQVSI
+1963 V
-1970 IKGTIGGEFDF
+1970 GGYNADL
-1981 DGNGSIQ
+1981 GQ
-1988 ENERYE
+1988 TYT
-1994 GNVFGGGNYG
+1994 GNVFGGGNFG
-2004 KVKSNPI
+2004 KVTSNPQ
-2011 VIVGVSSNDKLV
+2011 VVVGESTKTKPVTIK
-2023 DVLGDVYGGGNHGN
+2023 GDVYGGGDNGDID
-2037 VEGTSEV
+2037 GTTEV
-2044 IIVPDS
+2044 IVVPQS
-2050 HQLTISQNDASAPQ
+2050 HELTITAPSS
-2064 YGSNV
+2064 GNALRV
-2069 IRVTDGQGQ
+2069 IDILGRTVT
-2078 LVSSGASIDEYAN
+2078 SGASIDEYSD
-2091 LKLEAI
+2091 LKLVAM
-2097 PSVYGGK
+2097 PSVYGQK
-2104 FNGWTLTGTGAGVAN
+2104 FTGWTIGGEGATVIN
-2119 NSLPT
+2119 NTLVST
-2124 TIFTMGT
+2124 TFVMGT
-2131 TDASI
+2131 EDATITAGFGQTD
-2136 TGTFGTA
+2136 TY
-2143 TTHSLTVNT
+2143 SLTVT
-2152 PSHCSITVKD
+2152 VVDPSSGSVSVID
-2162 GQGNTVDLS
+2162 PQGNGVDLN
-2171 RQISEGAVLQLEV
+2171 QEISLGAELTLVATPTSGYAFAGWSVQGEGVI
-2184 TVETGY
+2184 TS
-2190 LLDSWTVNGGAVVT
+2190 LLSA
-2204 NVTSTT
+2204 TT
-2210 TSFIMGTA
+2210 TFIVGAGDATITA
-2218 DAELSVVIVRA
+2218 TFLPT
-2229 HILTINTPEPSN
+2229 HTLTINIVSPENS
-2241 GGSITVTDV
+2241 SVSVMVTDT
-2250 QGQHVSSGTYIRER
+2250 QGNIITSGDAVREG
-2264 AVLNLVASHATGFT
+2264 AVLNLVATHAQGFRFAEWSCTGQ
-2278 FGEWTVIGS
+2278 GS
-2287 GSVLEPRSAS
+2287 RVGNAFSAT
-2297 TTFTMGT
+2297 TTFTMGS
-2304 TEATLK
+2304 EHSTLT